1 MKEKKS
7 PELGCQLAEFG
18 PKVRIHDVP
27 PAMVT
32 DFWSLVA
39 PLLEKAVRLN
49 PHMDMP
55 GLLQQL
61 LAAMGQLIVVTRDG
75 DLLAAAVMERH
86 QYPNHVVGNI
96 MLLAGRRGTYREIDR
111 VLPHLEKWAKE
122 QGCDRIALLGRPGLS
137 RLVKRHGGRSVPLIH
152 AWRDL

>member
-1 MKEKKS
+1 MTLK
-7 PELGCQLAEFG
+7 
-18 PKVRIHDVP
+18 IHEVP
-27 PAMVT
+27 VAMVT
-32 DFWSLVA
+32 DFWSLVS

-55 GLLQQL
+55 GLLHTL

-86 QYPNHVVGNI
+86 VYPNHVVGNI
-96 MLLAGRRGTYREIDR
+96 MLLAGKRGTYREIER
-111 VLPHLEKWAKE
+111 VFPHLAKWAKE

-137 RLVKRHGGRSVPLIH
+137 RLVKRHGGSSIPLIH